1 VIRKQRELS
10 SAAVIVDHDD
20 RLSCLVKNVKNGLA
34 SYFQPVYSVGESMP
48 FAVEGFIRG
57 PLGNALEGPEALY
70 RAADE
75 TGRGVDLDRSA
86 YAIVLE
92 AFAQLHWTGKLFLNI
107 RPSTLMTYSSAVVD
121 LQSAIE
127 VAGLHPSQIILE
139 LTEHEPI
146 PSSARLLRLIDP
158 LLDQG
163 LTISLDDVGA
173 GYASMRAI
181 CELQPHVIK
190 VDRFFITGIA
200 DSQVKRSVVQN
211 FANLASDIGAQ
222 LVAEGIERE
231 EDARTVV
238 QLGILLMQGHLF
250 GKPTAEPDL
259 APLAEGFWREVNR

>member
-1 VIRKQRELS
+1 MMNGLS
-10 SAAVIVDHDD
+10 S
-20 RLSCLVKNVKNGLA
+20 S
-34 SYFQPVYSVGESMP
+34 FQPVYSVGESMA

-86 YAIVLE
+86 YAMVLE
-92 AFAQLHWTGKLFLNI
+92 AFRSTTLGGQAVSQHSAQCLDVFFCRG
-107 RPSTLMTYSSAVVD
+107 Y

-146 PSSARLLRLIDP
+146 PSPARLLRLIDP

-181 CELQPHVIK
+181 CELQPHVMK
-190 VDRFFITGIA
+190 VDRFFIAGIA
-200 DSQVKRSVVQN
+200 DSQVKRSVLQN
-211 FANLASDIGAQ
+211 FATLASDIGAQ
-222 LVAEGIERE
+222 LVAEGIEQE

-250 GKPTAEPDL
+250 GKPTAEPEL
-259 APLAEGFWREVNR
+259 APRAEGFWREVNRQNGGCVERLVES